1 MKKHT
6 LLAVLDEAGLCEEEQ
21 LGILGVW
28 ETTGDMAALGVTLAR
43 GRELL
48 AMETAS
54 FFFGTAPLS
63 KKKI

>member
-1 MKKHT
+1 M
-6 LLAVLDEAGLCEEEQ
+6 
-21 LGILGVW
+21 GILGEW
-28 ETTGDMAALGVTLAR
+28 ETTGDTALGVAFAR

-63 KKKI
+63 KMNKKIKNVSNNVKW